1 MAGTFSFRIDR
12 SRDLVRITMA
22 GFYTLEDIRAFLEAR
37 KKAHAALGCAPN
49 AHLTLNDIRGMTG
62 QPNTTVDA
70 FAEMLAAPE
79 YRSRRLAFVVGPNL
93 ARTQVL
99 RALANRAGRCFTD
112 PEAAEA
118 WLLSEGSEPVALRA
132 TG

>member
-1 MAGTFSFRIDR
+1 
-12 SRDLVRITMA
+12 MA

-37 KKAHAALGCAPN
+37 KKAHDALGCAPN

-79 YRSRRLAFVVGPNL
+79 YRSRRLAFVVSPTL
-93 ARTQVL
+93 ARTQVM
-99 RALANRAGRCFTD
+99 RALDRRAAQCFED
-112 PEAAEA
+112 LWRAEA
-118 WLLSEGSEPVALRA
+118 WLFAQDIRA
-132 TG
+132 A

>member
-1 MAGTFSFRIDR
+1 
-12 SRDLVRITMA
+12 MA

-37 KKAHAALGCAPN
+37 KKAHDALGCAPN

-112 PEAAEA
+112 PVEAEA
-118 WLLSEGSEPVALRA
+118 WLLTEDIEPLPLRA

>member
-1 MAGTFSFRIDR
+1 MAGKFSFKVDR

-22 GFYTLEDIRAFLEAR
+22 GFYALEDIRAFLEAR
-37 KKAHAALGCAPN
+37 RKAHALLTCAPN

-70 FAEMLAAPE
+70 FADMLAAPE

-99 RALANRAGRCFTD
+99 RALANRAGKCFTD
-112 PEAAEA
+112 PAAAEA
-118 WLLSEGSEPVALRA
+118 WLLAGDEDIALLRA

>member
-1 MAGTFSFRIDR
+1 MAGTFSFDVDPA
-12 SRDLVRITMA
+12 RDLVRIAMA
-22 GFYTLEDIRAFLEAR
+22 GFYTLEDIRAFLDAR
-37 KKAHAALGCAPN
+37 RKAHADLTCGPN

-112 PEAAEA
+112 PAAAEA
-118 WLLSEGSEPVALRA
+118 WLLAGDDESLPLRA

>member
-37 KKAHAALGCAPN
+37 KQAHAALGCAPN

-112 PEAAEA
+112 PVAAEA
-118 WLLSEGSEPVALRA
+118 WLLTEGEDMAPLRA

>member
-1 MAGTFSFRIDR
+1 
-12 SRDLVRITMA
+12 MA

-37 KKAHAALGCAPN
+37 RKAHAMLTCPPN
-49 AHLTLNDIRGMTG
+49 THLTLNDIRGMAG

-112 PEAAEA
+112 PADAEA
-118 WLLSEGSEPVALRA
+118 WLLAEDEDIVPFRA